1 MVHTGSYVT
10 SAKPV
15 TLGQSAAD
23 ALTEVT
29 NRAALALLEDIEA
42 RRLANEE
49 LAATATDVIDQAV
62 YGNRAEAYH
71 TALRIVARA
80 LPAIMAEAQRP
91 SRTGPRPSC
100 ATPTTTAEMQFLGWF
115 PPDARVEG

>member
-23 ALTEVT
+23 ALTEIT

-49 LAATATDVIDQAV
+49 LAAAATDVIEQAV
-62 YGNRAEAYH
+62 YGNRAEAYQ

-80 LPAIMAEAQRP
+80 LPAIIEEAERLP
-91 SRTGPRPSC
+91 
-100 ATPTTTAEMQFLGWF
+100 E
-115 PPDARVEG
+115 PDRAAVFGALS

>member
-1 MVHTGSYVT
+1 MT
-10 SAKPV
+10 
-15 TLGQSAAD
+15 TLGAT
-23 ALTEVT
+23 LT

-49 LAATATDVIDQAV
+49 LAAAATDVIEQAV

-80 LPAIMAEAQRP
+80 LPAIVAEAEA
-91 SRTGPRPSC
+91 GPPVIDGR
-100 ATPTTTAEMQFLGWF
+100 
-115 PPDARVEG
+115 RVDDDWDPRYQSM

>member
-1 MVHTGSYVT
+1 MT
-10 SAKPV
+10 
-15 TLGQSAAD
+15 TLGAT
-23 ALTEVT
+23 LT

-49 LAATATDVIDQAV
+49 LAAAATDVIEQAV

-80 LPAIMAEAQRP
+80 LPAIVAEAEA
-91 SRTGPRPSC
+91 GPPVIDGR
-100 ATPTTTAEMQFLGWF
+100 
-115 PPDARVEG
+115 RVDDDWPHNQGIA